1 MPLGGRAA
9 LYYGW
14 YAMPEGALRFAS
26 PDVTILNG
34 SLGSNLPDDLRGLGY
49 DVRKIGDGE
58 RILPHAITE
67 GFVRRADGELEP
79 LTANSTKPIA
89 STVTHAGIVKTKQK
103 APRDNYSLSRVSK
116 YIRSSYG

>member
-49 DVRKIGDGE
+49 VVRKIGDGE
-58 RILPHAITE
+58 RILPTRSQRVLS
-67 GFVRRADGELEP
+67 G
-79 LTANSTKPIA
+79 
-89 STVTHAGIVKTKQK
+89 
-103 APRDNYSLSRVSK
+103 APMASLSR
-116 YIRSSYG
+116 